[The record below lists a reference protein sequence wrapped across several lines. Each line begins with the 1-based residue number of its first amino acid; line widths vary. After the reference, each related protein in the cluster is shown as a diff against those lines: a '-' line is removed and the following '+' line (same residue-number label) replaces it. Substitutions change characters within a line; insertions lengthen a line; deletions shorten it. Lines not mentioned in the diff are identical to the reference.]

1 MKKQSVKG
9 VGKTNNIILVAE
21 TGSDLPKDIAKE
33 MGIFLVPMHVT
44 MGDNTYDD
52 GSFPVEKIC
61 EYYNN
66 TSKIPKTSGSSPQD
80 FIKVFDEIHHL
91 YPDKQ
96 ILHLAY
102 SAVTTCSY
110 QSAIIAAEDRDYVT
124 SVDTKMVS
132 IGQGA
137 IVIETA
143 KYLKE
148 NPNAT
153 MEEVLKEVERLCES
167 SKMCF
172 VPAELEYLRAGGRVS
187 NAVFIGGKILNIHPS
202 IELENGY
209 LVAKKK
215 YRGKMEKIVTKLIE
229 DFNYI
234 KNLDKKQIYLLW
246 SIGLSETVRRIA
258 EEKAKNIGFEKIKW
272 MQSGC
277 VITSHGGPGA
287 FGIVG
292 FSK

>member
-1 MKKQSVKG
+1 M
-9 VGKTNNIILVAE
+9 NNIILVAE
-21 TGSDLPKDIAKE
+21 TGSDITKDIAKE

-52 GSFPVEKIC
+52 GSFPVEQIC

-66 TSKIPKTSGSSPQD
+66 TNKIPKTSGSSPQD
-80 FIKVFDEIHHL
+80 FEKVFDDIHRL

-110 QSAIIAAEDRDYVT
+110 QSALIASEHRDYVT
-124 SVDTKMVS
+124 SFDTKNVS
-132 IGQGA
+132 VGQAA
-137 IVIETA
+137 IVIQTA

-148 NPNAT
+148 NPNVT
-153 MEEVLKEVERLCES
+153 MEELLKEVSRISES
-167 SKMCF
+167 TKMCF

-187 NAVFIGGKILNIHPS
+187 NAVFIGGKILRIHPS
-202 IELENGY
+202 IEIENGY

-215 YRGKMEKIVTKLIE
+215 YRGKMESIVPKLIE
-229 DFNYI
+229 EYSSD
-234 KNLDKKQIYLLW
+234 KNLDKKEVYLLW
-246 SIGLSETVRRIA
+246 SIGLPESVRKLA
-258 EEKAKNIGFEKIKW
+258 EDKVKEIGVEKATW
-272 MQSGC
+272 MQTGC
-277 VITSHGGPGA
+277 VITTHGGPGS

>member
-1 MKKQSVKG
+1 M
-9 VGKTNNIILVAE
+9 NNIILVAE
-21 TGSDLPKDIAKE
+21 TGSDITKDITKE

-52 GSFPVEKIC
+52 GTFPVEKIC

-66 TSKIPKTSGSSPQD
+66 TNKIPKTSGSSPQD
-80 FIKVFDEIHHL
+80 FEKVFDDIHRL

-110 QSAIIAAEDRDYVT
+110 QSALIAAEHRDYVT
-124 SVDTKMVS
+124 SFDTKNVS
-132 IGQGA
+132 VGQA
-137 IVIETA
+137 AVVIQTA

-148 NPNAT
+148 NPDVT
-153 MEEVLKEVERLCES
+153 MEELLKEVSRIS
-167 SKMCF
+167 DNTKMCF

-187 NAVFIGGKILNIHPS
+187 NAVFIGGKILRIHPS
-202 IELENGY
+202 IEIENGY

-215 YRGKMEKIVTKLIE
+215 YRGKMESIIPKLIE
-229 DFNYI
+229 EYSND
-234 KNLDKKQIYLLW
+234 KNLDKKEVYLLW
-246 SIGLSETVRRIA
+246 SIGLSEAIRKLA
-258 EEKAKNIGFEKIKW
+258 EDKVKEMGFEKVTW
-272 MQSGC
+272 MQTGC
-277 VITSHGGPGA
+277 VITTHGGPGS

>member
-1 MKKQSVKG
+1 M
-9 VGKTNNIILVAE
+9 NNIILVAE
-21 TGSDLPKDIAKE
+21 TGSDITKDIAKE

-52 GSFPVEKIC
+52 GSFPVEQIC

-66 TSKIPKTSGSSPQD
+66 TNKIPKTSGSSPQD
-80 FIKVFDEIHHL
+80 FEKVFDDIHRL

-110 QSAIIAAEDRDYVT
+110 QSALIASEHRDYVT
-124 SVDTKMVS
+124 SFDTKNVS
-132 IGQGA
+132 VGQAA
-137 IVIETA
+137 IVIQTA

-148 NPNAT
+148 NPNVT
-153 MEEVLKEVERLCES
+153 MEELLKEVSRISES
-167 SKMCF
+167 TKMCF

-187 NAVFIGGKILNIHPS
+187 NAVFIGGKILRIHPS
-202 IELENGY
+202 IEIENGY

-215 YRGKMEKIVTKLIE
+215 YRGKMESIVPKLIE
-229 DFNYI
+229 EYSSD
-234 KNLDKKQIYLLW
+234 KNLDKKEVYLLW
-246 SIGLSETVRRIA
+246 SIGLPESVRKLA
-258 EEKAKNIGFEKIKW
+258 EDKVKEIGVEKVTW
-272 MQSGC
+272 MQTGC
-277 VITSHGGPGA
+277 VITTHGGPGS

>member
-1 MKKQSVKG
+1 M
-9 VGKTNNIILVAE
+9 NNIILVAE
-21 TGSDLPKDIAKE
+21 TGSDITKDIAKE

-52 GSFPVEKIC
+52 GTFPVEKIC

-66 TSKIPKTSGSSPQD
+66 TNKIPKTSGSSPQD
-80 FIKVFDEIHHL
+80 FEKVFDDIHRL

-110 QSAIIAAEDRDYVT
+110 QSALIAAEHRDYVT
-124 SVDTKMVS
+124 SFDTKNVS
-132 IGQGA
+132 VGQA
-137 IVIETA
+137 AVVIQTA

-148 NPNAT
+148 NPDVT
-153 MEEVLKEVERLCES
+153 MEELLKEVSRIS
-167 SKMCF
+167 DNTKMCF

-187 NAVFIGGKILNIHPS
+187 NAVFIGGKILRIHPS
-202 IELENGY
+202 IEIENGY

-215 YRGKMEKIVTKLIE
+215 YRGKMESIIPKLIE
-229 DFNYI
+229 EYSND
-234 KNLDKKQIYLLW
+234 KNLDKKEVYLLW
-246 SIGLSETVRRIA
+246 SIGLSEATRKLA
-258 EEKAKNIGFEKIKW
+258 EDKVKEMGFEKVTW
-272 MQSGC
+272 MQTGC
-277 VITSHGGPGA
+277 VITTHGGPGS

>member
-1 MKKQSVKG
+1 M
-9 VGKTNNIILVAE
+9 NNIILVAE
-21 TGSDLPKDIAKE
+21 TGSDITKDIAKE

-52 GSFPVEKIC
+52 GTFPVEKIC

-66 TSKIPKTSGSSPQD
+66 TNKIPKTSGSSPQD
-80 FIKVFDEIHHL
+80 FEKVFDDIHRL

-110 QSAIIAAEDRDYVT
+110 QSALIAAEHRDYVT
-124 SVDTKMVS
+124 SFDTKNVS
-132 IGQGA
+132 VGQA
-137 IVIETA
+137 AVVIQTA

-148 NPNAT
+148 NPDVT
-153 MEEVLKEVERLCES
+153 MEELLKEVSRIS
-167 SKMCF
+167 DNTKMCF

-187 NAVFIGGKILNIHPS
+187 NAVFIGGKILRIHPS
-202 IELENGY
+202 IEIENGY

-215 YRGKMEKIVTKLIE
+215 YRGKMESIIPKLIE
-229 DFNYI
+229 EYSND
-234 KNLDKKQIYLLW
+234 KNLDKREVYLLW
-246 SIGLSETVRRIA
+246 SIGLSEAIRKLA
-258 EEKAKNIGFEKIKW
+258 EDKVKEMGFEKVTW
-272 MQSGC
+272 MQTGC
-277 VITSHGGPGA
+277 VITTHGGPGS

-292 FSK
+292 LSK

>member
-1 MKKQSVKG
+1 M
-9 VGKTNNIILVAE
+9 NNIILVAE
-21 TGSDLPKDIAKE
+21 TGSDITKDIAKE

-52 GSFPVEKIC
+52 GSFPVEQIC

-66 TSKIPKTSGSSPQD
+66 TNKIPKTSGSSPQD
-80 FIKVFDEIHHL
+80 FEKVFDDIHRL

-110 QSAIIAAEDRDYVT
+110 QSALIASEHRDYVT
-124 SVDTKMVS
+124 SFDTKNVS
-132 IGQGA
+132 VGQAA
-137 IVIETA
+137 IVIQTA

-148 NPNAT
+148 NPNVT
-153 MEEVLKEVERLCES
+153 MEKLLKEVSRISES
-167 SKMCF
+167 TKMCF

-187 NAVFIGGKILNIHPS
+187 NAVFIGGKILRIHPS
-202 IELENGY
+202 IEIENGY

-215 YRGKMEKIVTKLIE
+215 YRGKMESIVPKLIE
-229 DFNYI
+229 EYSSD
-234 KNLDKKQIYLLW
+234 KNLDKKEVYLLW
-246 SIGLSETVRRIA
+246 SIGLSEAIRKLA
-258 EEKAKNIGFEKIKW
+258 EDKVKEMGFEKVTW
-272 MQSGC
+272 MQTGC
-277 VITSHGGPGA
+277 VITTHGGPGS

-292 FSK
+292 LSK

>member
-1 MKKQSVKG
+1 M
-9 VGKTNNIILVAE
+9 NNIILVAE
-21 TGSDLPKDIAKE
+21 TGSDITKDIAKE

-52 GSFPVEKIC
+52 GTFPVEKIC

-66 TSKIPKTSGSSPQD
+66 TNKIPKTSGSSPQD
-80 FIKVFDEIHHL
+80 FEKVFDDIHRL

-110 QSAIIAAEDRDYVT
+110 QSALIASEHRDYVT
-124 SVDTKMVS
+124 SFDTKNVS
-132 IGQGA
+132 VGQAA
-137 IVIETA
+137 IVIQTA

-148 NPNAT
+148 NPNVT
-153 MEEVLKEVERLCES
+153 MEKLLKEVSRISES
-167 SKMCF
+167 TKMCF

-187 NAVFIGGKILNIHPS
+187 NAVFIGGKILRIHPS
-202 IELENGY
+202 IEIENGY

-215 YRGKMEKIVTKLIE
+215 YRGKMESIVPKLIE
-229 DFNYI
+229 EYSSD
-234 KNLDKKQIYLLW
+234 KNLDKKEVYLLW
-246 SIGLSETVRRIA
+246 SIGLSEAIRKLA
-258 EEKAKNIGFEKIKW
+258 EDKVKEMGFEKVTW
-272 MQSGC
+272 MQTGC
-277 VITSHGGPGA
+277 VITTHGGPGS

-292 FSK
+292 LSK